1 MSSRTFAAFKWPR
14 KNKGPPPCAAY
25 GKPPTTG
32 MVYGRG
38 WLDLGEADQR
48 KRAAIE
54 SLGEPADNN
63 EDEAARD

>member
-1 MSSRTFAAFKWPR
+1 MDVVR
-14 KNKGPPPCAAY
+14 
-25 GKPPTTG
+25 
-32 MVYGRG
+32 
-38 WLDLGEADQR
+38 LDLDETDHR